1 MTLYFLMQTL
11 LWRCS
16 RTWIHHFMKWRTIR
30 EWPVFMSLLTFL
42 VLSRVDMH
50 CAQSPLRTCS
60 TVVCLMQHFFFYLF
74 IYIISVN
81 KLTPARTSQCKLFN
95 RLIKHWFL
103 SFFFWSMLNC
113 LHYFKSQKVWFD
125 LSCEFFAGFSAAKG
139 DGDQS
144 RSKKGTEDWNYFAI
158 LDSLTIKLIIIIF
171 HWWCSL
177 VLVVL
182 KSSKYKQQPHCSC
195 NKILSKCRW

>member
-11 LWRCS
+11 LWLCWN
-16 RTWIHHFMKWRTIR
+16 WIHHFIKWRTIR
-30 EWPVFMSLLTFL
+30 EWPVFMSLLGCL

-50 CAQSPLRTCS
+50 CAKLPLRTWS

-74 IYIISVN
+74 IYMISVN
-81 KLTPARTSQCKLFN
+81 KLTPARTSALKASCLNGWLNTAFRVFLF
-95 RLIKHWFL
+95 F
-103 SFFFWSMLNC
+103 SWSMLNC

-125 LSCEFFAGFSAAKG
+125 LSCEFFAGLSAAKG
-139 DGDQS
+139 DDGDQS
-144 RSKKGTEDWNYFAI
+144 RSKKGTEDSNYFAI
-158 LDSLTIKLIIIIF
+158 LDSLTIKLIIIIL

-182 KSSKYKQQPHCSC
+182 KSSKY
-195 NKILSKCRW
+195 I